1 MTLDNMEPEEQSF
14 AFHRRLK
21 QEIEIWLR
29 ENLITPEQRDR
40 ILARYE
46 LLKQAEEKAGPGK
59 LVTTIT
65 ILGSILIGV
74 GVILFIAANW
84 SEIPRWGKLG
94 IIFSSMSVGYGLGF
108 YLRYERGNYPKVGAS
123 LILLGSFIFGAGI
136 FLIAQIYHITVHY
149 PNGPLLWGLGVLPL
163 AYLLGFRTILTLAVI
178 DLLIWLGMETNLR
191 IAWVYGSPIVF
202 VILYFM
208 TGISLWSIGLMHRG
222 YDPLRK
228 LASPYIV
235 LGLLVTFSAGYI
247 LTFDV
252 FKETFGSETLIMF
265 YSGIIGLFLIA
276 AFFYSLSREKMK
288 GWVPE
293 LLGLIFLMALS
304 VMLTLFHIFGI
315 GQRQGSSYDN
325 TANVLTITS
334 NIIFAFGIIG
344 LIVLGYMRR
353 CSAYINIGLL
363 FFVLDVVARYF
374 DFFWKLLP
382 RSIFFIIGGI
392 VLLLAGVI
400 LEKKRRKI
408 LASFNL
414 KEEN

>member
-1 MTLDNMEPEEQSF
+1 MQPAEQNFS
-14 AFHRRLK
+14 FHRRLK

-29 ENLITPEQRDR
+29 ENLITPEQRDK

-46 LLKQAEEKAGPGK
+46 LLRQADEKAGPGR

-94 IIFSSMSVGYGLGF
+94 IIFSSMVICYSLGF
-108 YLRYERGNYPKVGAS
+108 YLRYEKGNYPKVGAS
-123 LILLGSFIFGAGI
+123 LILLGSLIFGAGI

-163 AYLLGFRTILTLAVI
+163 AYLLGFRTILMLAVI
-178 DLLIWLGMETNLR
+178 DLLIWLGMESSFHIAR
-191 IAWVYGSPIVF
+191 IYGSPITF
-202 VILYFM
+202 VILYLM
-208 TGISLWSIGLMHRG
+208 AGISLWSIGLMHRG
-222 YDPLRK
+222 FDPLRK
-228 LASPYIV
+228 LSGPYIV
-235 LGLLVTFSAGYI
+235 SGLLLTFSAGFI

-252 FKETFGSETLIMF
+252 FKETFGSGALIMF
-265 YSGIIGLFLIA
+265 YAGIIGLFLISA
-276 AFFYSLSREKMK
+276 VLYLLSREKVK
-288 GWVPE
+288 GWIPE
-293 LLGLIFLMALS
+293 ILALVFLMALS
-304 VMLTLFHIFGI
+304 VSLMLFHKRALYVAQYESTVNI
-315 GQRQGSSYDN
+315 
-325 TANVLTITS
+325 LTIAS
-334 NIIFAFGIIG
+334 NIIFALEIIG
-344 LIVLGYMRR
+344 IIVLGYIRR
-353 CSAYINIGLL
+353 YTVYINTGLL
-363 FFVLDVVARYF
+363 FFVLDVIARYF

-392 VLLLAGVI
+392 MLLLGGVI

-414 KEEN
+414 EEEN